1 MKSLANQWLEKLS
14 WLFLE
19 RRLDLIIISCRAAFG
34 SEQKMSQK
42 VIKRKSKQEKP
53 LKTVHLFLSQ
63 GSFQGEINVIAK
75 SQSQGDASQAS
86 QVASQGQ
93 VASQVL
99 TQDKPA
105 PPENVSSQD
114 SVSTQ
119 ARDVSSQPVVP
130 TLSQLSSQKSVPTQ
144 SQGCIPSQNQSQ
156 LDEKENID
164 QSEIDFAKAE
174 YSRALQRIPSQNSQ
188 HLKNSSW
195 LLRSGQ
201 SDSQGRDYLTSCTEL
216 LLNDQKSDNQKT
228 DE

>member
-1 MKSLANQWLEKLS
+1 
-14 WLFLE
+14 
-19 RRLDLIIISCRAAFG
+19 
-34 SEQKMSQK
+34 MSQK
-42 VIKRKSKQEKP
+42 VIQQENSQKP
-53 LKTVHLFLSQ
+53 VFFSQ
-63 GSFQGEINVIAK
+63 GQVK
-75 SQSQGDASQAS
+75 PQSQADASQAS
-86 QVASQGQ
+86 RVASQGQ
-93 VASQVL
+93 A
-99 TQDKPA
+99 K
-105 PPENVSSQD
+105 NVSSQD
-114 SVSTQ
+114 SGSTQ
-119 ARDVSSQPVVP
+119 VDEASSQPVVP

-216 LLNDQKSDNQKT
+216 LLNDQKSNNLKT

>member
-1 MKSLANQWLEKLS
+1 
-14 WLFLE
+14 
-19 RRLDLIIISCRAAFG
+19 
-34 SEQKMSQK
+34 MSQK
-42 VIKRKSKQEKP
+42 VIQQEN
-53 LKTVHLFLSQ
+53 LQKTVFLSQ
-63 GSFQGEINVIAK
+63 GSFQGEIDVIVK
-75 SQSQGDASQAS
+75 SQSQANASQAS

-93 VASQVL
+93 VL
-99 TQDKPA
+99 TQAKPA
-105 PPENVSSQD
+105 PPENVSSQG

-119 ARDVSSQPVVP
+119 ARDASSQPVVP
-130 TLSQLSSQKSVPTQ
+130 TLSQLSSQKSVPNQ

-174 YSRALQRIPSQNSQ
+174 YSGALQRIPSQNSQ

-216 LLNDQKSDNQKT
+216 LLNDQKSNNQKT